1 MAYLT
6 KSYVLMNSLTFFL
19 AILPKMQPEG
29 NVHPAAVEVQRPN
42 YWITYFSFAAL
53 LCSFFC
59 VLSQLLYVFIYVFPG
74 EGNGNPLQCSCPE
87 NPMDRGTWQA
97 TVHGVSKSQNN

>member
-19 AILPKMQPEG
+19 AILPKMQPEV

-87 NPMDRGTWQA
+87 NPMDRGEP
-97 TVHGVSKSQNN
+97 GGL